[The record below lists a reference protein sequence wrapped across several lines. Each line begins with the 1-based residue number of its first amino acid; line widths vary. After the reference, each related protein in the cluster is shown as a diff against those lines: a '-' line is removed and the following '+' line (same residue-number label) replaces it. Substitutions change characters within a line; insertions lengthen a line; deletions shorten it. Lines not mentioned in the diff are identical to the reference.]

1 MNQDN
6 IIISRQQKT
15 ICDLKTEIIFLKD
28 KIRYHQK
35 KLKETTA
42 ELKAEIIYWKETA
55 KYYQD
60 MINDMTIKEIK
71 KDINKTLDN

>member
-1 MNQDN
+1 MNIDK

-35 KLKETTA
+35 KLKETTE
-42 ELKAEIIYWKETA
+42 ELNAEITYWEETAIYWRHHYEEA
-55 KYYQD
+55 EQ
-60 MINDMTIKEIK
+60 ELL
-71 KDINKTLDN
+71 NKTLDN